1 MFKTLIK
8 NNPKLFF
15 EFTKNEKILK
25 QYLSS
30 NDNNF
35 YKAFKSFI
43 SKYAKKEMKTT
54 ASFYIGMLAGIK
66 TIQEGMSLYK
76 KHLQEIGV
84 KTENINKRIEI
95 VKNNKQDI
103 NDFKKIVIL
112 KDTLNDISLS
122 VDSIIIKKNITEE
135 EVYNKYMEE
144 LISETDNMLIK

>member
-1 MFKTLIK
+1 MGHELTKFD
-8 NNPKLFF
+8 KL
-15 EFTKNEKILK
+15 
-25 QYLSS
+25 
-30 NDNNF
+30 D
-35 YKAFKSFI
+35 
-43 SKYAKKEMKTT
+43 KE
-54 ASFYIGMLAGIK
+54 
-66 TIQEGMSLYK
+66 YK

-84 KTENINKRIEI
+84 KTENIKEAEVLVNNFINKRIEI